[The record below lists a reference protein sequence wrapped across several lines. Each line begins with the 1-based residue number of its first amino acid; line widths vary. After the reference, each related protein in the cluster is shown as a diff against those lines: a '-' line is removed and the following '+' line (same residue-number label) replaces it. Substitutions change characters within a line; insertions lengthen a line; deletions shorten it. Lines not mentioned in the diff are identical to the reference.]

1 MMKKCVNKAGFDM
14 GKSAEATNIA
24 DVMVIGSGPAGYT
37 AAIYAARAGRV
48 THLITG
54 AQQGGQLTITSSI
67 ENYPG
72 FASSISGPELMEQ
85 MRQQVESM
93 GVKII
98 CDTIASVDFPIL
110 ADFSGKLFKAVGESG
125 TVYESKTVIIA
136 IGAGARWLGI
146 PGETEY
152 RGRGVSACAT
162 CDGFFFRNK
171 DVAVIGGGNVA
182 VEEAIFLTNFAKSV
196 TLIHRRDEL
205 RAEKIL
211 QKRLFVNPK
220 VTVVWDTIVSEI
232 EGDGNR
238 VTRLKLRDTKTNE
251 ISYKELDG
259 VFVAIG
265 HQPNTAIFKGKIDLD
280 SSGYIITKAG
290 TVKTSLNG
298 IFAAGDVCDP
308 IYRQAITSAGQ
319 GCMAA
324 IEADRF
330 LASKGI

>member
-1 MMKKCVNKAGFDM
+1 M
-14 GKSAEATNIA
+14 ETTNIA
-24 DVMVIGSGPAGYT
+24 DVLVIGSGPAGYT
-37 AAIYAARAGRV
+37 AAIYAARAGRA

-54 AQQGGQLTITSSI
+54 AQQGGQLMITSSI

-72 FASSISGPELMEQ
+72 FSSSISGPELMEQ

-98 CDTIASVDFPIL
+98 CDTVTSI
-110 ADFSGKLFKAVGESG
+110 DFSVLVDSSCKLFKAAGESG
-125 TVYESKTVIIA
+125 AVYESKTVIIA
-136 IGAGARWLGI
+136 TGAGARWLGI

-171 DVAVIGGGNVA
+171 DVAVVGGGNVA

-196 TLIHRRDEL
+196 TLIHRRDAL
-205 RAEKIL
+205 RAEKIM
-211 QKRLFVNPK
+211 QKRLFENPK
-220 VTVVWDTIVSEI
+220 VNVVWDTVLSEI
-232 EGDGNR
+232 EGDGNK

-251 ISYKELDG
+251 VSYKEIDG

-265 HQPNTAIFKGKIDLD
+265 HQPNTTIFKGKIDLD
-280 SSGYIITKAG
+280 AAGYIVTKYG
-290 TVKTSLNG
+290 TVKTSVDG
-298 IFAAGDVCDP
+298 VFAAGDVCDA

>member
-1 MMKKCVNKAGFDM
+1 ME
-14 GKSAEATNIA
+14 KSAETTNIA
-24 DVMVIGSGPAGYT
+24 DVLVIGSGPAGYT

-54 AQQGGQLTITSSI
+54 AQQGGQLMITSSI

-98 CDTIASVDFPIL
+98 CDTIASV
-110 ADFSGKLFKAVGESG
+110 AFSVLVDSSSKLFKAAGESG
-125 TVYESKTVIIA
+125 AVYESKTVIIA
-136 IGAGARWLGI
+136 TGAGACWLGI
-146 PGETEY
+146 PGESEY

-171 DVAVIGGGNVA
+171 DVAVVGGGNVA

-196 TLIHRRDEL
+196 TLIHRRDAL
-205 RAEKIL
+205 RAEKIM
-211 QKRLFVNPK
+211 QERLFENPK
-220 VTVVWDTIVSEI
+220 VNVLWDTVLSEI
-232 EGDGNR
+232 EGDGNK

-251 ISYKELDG
+251 VSYKEIDG

-280 SSGYIITKAG
+280 AAGYIVTESG
-290 TVKTSLNG
+290 TVKTSVDG
-298 IFAAGDVCDP
+298 VFAAGDVCDP